1 MYTFF
6 KGFLVLTFGRLLLC
20 GYLQY
25 WLHNHNK
32 QLSLTDML
40 SAFTLVESRVALNP
54 INQNYC
60 YCYVYGH
67 KALKSSNYL
76 VLNQN
81 RRGMV
86 VQE

>member
-1 MYTFF
+1 
-6 KGFLVLTFGRLLLC
+6 
-20 GYLQY
+20 
-25 WLHNHNK
+25 
-32 QLSLTDML
+32 ML

-76 VLNQN
+76 VVNQN